1 MVMLCEKFGWT
12 YQELI
17 AQPWWFAEIVKIQLR
32 VDGEKH
38 KRDMKKLEKH

>member
-17 AQPWWFAEIVKIQLR
+17 SQPWWFAEIVKIQLR

-38 KRDMKKLEKH
+38 KRDMKK